1 MAESV
6 GISPEPKY
14 LIVLHISR
22 ETGEFE
28 EVYNGPGD
36 LVWAPFANRKPP
48 KNGQFQV
55 SLSHLRGLNAHIVP
69 DSRISVIGVL

>member
-1 MAESV
+1 MSAS
-6 GISPEPKY
+6 
-14 LIVLHISR
+14 LVLHISR

-28 EVYNGPGD
+28 EIYNGPGAP
-36 LVWAPFANRKPP
+36 VWAPFANRKPP

-55 SLSHLRGLNAHIVP
+55 SLSRLRELNEHIAS